1 MAKGKS
7 IPIAHIS
14 LLLVNII
21 YGANYTI
28 AKGIMP
34 DIVKPS
40 GFIMIRVLGATSL
53 FWLVQR
59 VYKELPKRGDIYKF
73 AIAGLFGVAS
83 NQLLFFNGLNLTSP
97 VNASII
103 MTSAPI
109 LVILISFFF
118 GIEKL
123 NLRRIIGM
131 VLGLVGSIVLIR
143 SSAGDSSVITSWKGD
158 LMIFMNA
165 LSYSIYL
172 VYVRPLMKVYKPIT
186 VITWV
191 FSFGFLFVLP
201 FGWSEMLEVE
211 WSSLGNKE
219 WLSIGFVVLFTTFLT
234 YLLNVFALKSVRS
247 SVASMYIYLQPVI
260 ALTFSF
266 IFYYYKVY
274 SNVKPDISWLKVFCA
289 LMIFLGVY
297 LVSVSKKVK
306 TLR

>member
-1 MAKGKS
+1 MSKKHS
-7 IPIAHIS
+7 VLYAHIS

-59 VYKELPKRGDIYKF
+59 AFKEIPQRKDMHKF

-97 VNASII
+97 LNAAII
-103 MTSAPI
+103 MTTAPI
-109 LVILISFFF
+109 LVLLISFFF
-118 GIEKL
+118 GIERLSVK
-123 NLRRIIGM
+123 RISGM
-131 VLGLVGSIVLIR
+131 VLGLIGSMLLIR
-143 SSAGDSSVITSWKGD
+143 NSIGDQSLVTSWEGD
-158 LMIFMNA
+158 LMIFFNA

-172 VYVRPLMKVYKPIT
+172 VYVRPLMKKYKPIT

-191 FSFGFLFVLP
+191 FTFGLIFVLP
-201 FGWSEMLEVE
+201 FGWHQMMEVQ
-211 WSSLGNKE
+211 WSVIGRKE

-234 YLLNVFALKSVRS
+234 YLLNVFALKTVRS
-247 SVASMYIYLQPVI
+247 SVASIYIYLQPII
-260 ALTFSF
+260 ALMFSF
-266 IFYYYKVY
+266 IFYWYQVY
-274 SNVKPDISWLKVFCA
+274 DNIQPTISLLKVVCA
-289 LMIFLGVY
+289 LMIFTGVY
-297 LVSVSKKVK
+297 LVSARPK
-306 TLR
+306 TTT